1 MVSKVFSFGDVW
13 GFIWIG
19 AGLIIKWDCS
29 ILQRLCRRAMEV
41 DFARRFLME
50 HWKQGVPVEEW
61 SGDHPWVD
69 CPTSPKET
77 HRQLLAGRL
86 CWIPLHHHRRMVLR
100 RTLKIVAASTI
111 FASPHSIMENGAS
124 PLILNQIQR
133 LGTMGRGATS
143 GYVKSWEL
151 VVVWQ
156 KWRSSPKKIGSCIYV
171 SVNRLALLRSSSRC
185 TGLKH
190 PQTTVLGPAIIV
202 VIEAV
207 FVSLI
212 TVISLNL
219 PCLF

>member
-1 MVSKVFSFGDVW
+1 MLNPSASSSSN
-13 GFIWIG
+13 GFLEDSENRRREHDFRLPPQYHG
-19 AGLIIKWDCS
+19 KRGLTAH
-29 ILQRLCRRAMEV
+29 LE
-41 DFARRFLME
+41 
-50 HWKQGVPVEEW
+50 P
-61 SGDHPWVD
+61 
-69 CPTSPKET
+69 
-77 HRQLLAGRL
+77 
-86 CWIPLHHHRRMVLR
+86 
-100 RTLKIVAASTI
+100 
-111 FASPHSIMENGAS
+111 
-124 PLILNQIQR
+124 IQR